1 MAMPKASGSTISK
14 VEDEEEEDKVEEE
27 EEAEEEEMEM
37 FGWVSASSA
46 CFIFSAFRNK
56 VSKN

>member
-14 VEDEEEEDKVEEE
+14 VEDEEEDKVEEE
-27 EEAEEEEMEM
+27 EEADEEMEM
-37 FGWVSASSA
+37 LGWVSASSA
-46 CFIFSAFRNK
+46 CFIFSEFRNK

>member
-27 EEAEEEEMEM
+27 EEAEEEMEM

-46 CFIFSAFRNK
+46 CFIFSEFRNK